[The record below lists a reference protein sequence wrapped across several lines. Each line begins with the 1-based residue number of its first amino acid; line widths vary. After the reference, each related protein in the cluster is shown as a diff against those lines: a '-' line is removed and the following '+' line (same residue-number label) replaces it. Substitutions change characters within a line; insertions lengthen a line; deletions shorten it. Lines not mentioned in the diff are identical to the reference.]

1 LAKEP
6 TPAEILKEVE
16 WSKWLEILIPT
27 LSPLLI
33 AIAWV
38 MLSKFDKKVQTLN
51 SLIAI
56 AEVVPSVDI
65 GLPKGVVLGA
75 LYDKGDEAIATMVAI
90 MEGLEGIPSFV
101 TEQLEQLKLLLMQ
114 QGTEGYDLDPEDYG
128 WPPTTEPE
136 PPIPGIKETKEFLK
150 ALEDC
155 NENAKKNLGVLYY
168 VPYFGPAWISSC
180 MFRKGFTTITDKY
193 IKDKL
198 F

>member
-1 LAKEP
+1 MAKQP
-6 TPAEILKEVE
+6 TPEDILKEIE

-38 MLSKFDKKVQTLN
+38 ILSKFDKKVQTLN

-90 MEGLEGIPSFV
+90 MESLENIPPFV
-101 TEQLEQLKLLLMQ
+101 TAELEKLKLLLIQ
-114 QGTEGYDLDPEDYG
+114 QGEEGYDIDPDDYG
-128 WPPTTEPE
+128 WPGDTEPE
-136 PPIPGIKETKEFLK
+136 PPDSVVKECIDQAVKDLGIAYYFPGL
-150 ALEDC
+150 A
-155 NENAKKNLGVLYY
+155 
-168 VPYFGPAWISSC
+168 PAWVLSC
-180 MFRKGFTTITDKY
+180 LIRKGYTVTTSFVKR
-193 IKDKL
+193 KL
-198 F
+198 VELVI

>member
-1 LAKEP
+1 MKKKQP
-6 TPAEILKEVE
+6 SPQDILKEIE

-38 MLSKFDKKVQTLN
+38 MLSKFDKKVETLN

-90 MEGLEGIPSFV
+90 MEGIEGIPGFV
-101 TEQLEQLKLLLMQ
+101 TEQLEAIKLLLIQ
-114 QGTEGYDLDPEDYG
+114 QALETDGFDIDPRDYG
-128 WPPTTEPE
+128 WPPDDPPGTEPPDSVVKE
-136 PPIPGIKETKEFLK
+136 CIDQAAKDLGIAYYFPGL
-150 ALEDC
+150 A
-155 NENAKKNLGVLYY
+155 
-168 VPYFGPAWISSC
+168 PAWVLSC
-180 MFRKGFTTITDKY
+180 LIRKGYTVSKSFVKR
-193 IKDKL
+193 KL
-198 F
+198 AEIII

>member
-1 LAKEP
+1 MKKKQPSPED
-6 TPAEILKEVE
+6 ILKEIE

-90 MEGLEGIPSFV
+90 MESLENIPPFV
-101 TEQLEQLKLLLMQ
+101 TAELEKLKLLLMQ
-114 QGTEGYDLDPEDYG
+114 QSEEGYDVDPKDYG
-128 WPPTTEPE
+128 WPPDTEPE
-136 PPIPGIKETKEFLK
+136 PPDSVVKQCIDQAVKDLGIAYYFPGL
-150 ALEDC
+150 A
-155 NENAKKNLGVLYY
+155 
-168 VPYFGPAWISSC
+168 PAWVFSC
-180 MFRKGFTTITDKY
+180 LLRKGYKVSKSFVKR
-193 IKDKL
+193 KL
-198 F
+198 AESLI

>member
-1 LAKEP
+1 LAKQP
-6 TPAEILKEVE
+6 TPEDILKEIE

-38 MLSKFDKKVQTLN
+38 ILSKFDKKVQTLN

-90 MEGLEGIPSFV
+90 MESLENIPPFV
-101 TEQLEQLKLLLMQ
+101 TAELEKLKLLLMQ
-114 QGTEGYDLDPEDYG
+114 QSEEGYDVDPEDYG
-128 WPPTTEPE
+128 WPPS
-136 PPIPGIKETKEFLK
+136 TKECIDQAVK
-150 ALEDC
+150 D
-155 NENAKKNLGVLYY
+155 LGIAYY
-168 VPYFGPAWISSC
+168 FPGLAPAWVLSC
-180 MFRKGFTTITDKY
+180 LIRKGYTVTTSFVKR
-193 IKDKL
+193 KL
-198 F
+198 VELVI

>member
-1 LAKEP
+1 LKELGKLAKQP
-6 TPAEILKEVE
+6 TPEDILKEIE

-38 MLSKFDKKVQTLN
+38 ILSKFDKKVQTLN

-90 MEGLEGIPSFV
+90 MESLENIPPFV
-101 TEQLEQLKLLLMQ
+101 TAELEKLKLLLMEK
-114 QGTEGYDLDPEDYG
+114 GEEGYDVDPEKYG
-128 WPPTTEPE
+128 WPPSTEPE
-136 PPIPGIKETKEFLK
+136 PPDSVIKECIDQAVK
-150 ALEDC
+150 D
-155 NENAKKNLGVLYY
+155 LGIAYY
-168 VPYFGPAWISSC
+168 FPGLAPAWVLS
-180 MFRKGFTTITDKY
+180 
-193 IKDKL
+193 
-198 F
+198 

>member
-1 LAKEP
+1 MKKKKQP
-6 TPAEILKEVE
+6 TPEDILKEIE

-38 MLSKFDKKVQTLN
+38 TLSKFDKKVQTLN

-90 MEGLEGIPSFV
+90 MESLEDIPVFV
-101 TEQLEQLKLLLMQ
+101 TEKLEQLKLLLIE
-114 QGTEGYDLDPEDYG
+114 QGAEGYDIDPKDYG
-128 WPPTTEPE
+128 WPPVTEPE
-136 PPIPGIKETKEFLK
+136 PPDGIIKQCIKEATDKLGY
-150 ALEDC
+150 AYYLPGVGVAWVYSC
-155 NENAKKNLGVLYY
+155 LLAKGYKM
-168 VPYFGPAWISSC
+168 S
-180 MFRKGFTTITDKY
+180 KGFVKR
-193 IKDKL
+193 KL
-198 F
+198 AESLI

>member
-1 LAKEP
+1 LAKQP
-6 TPAEILKEVE
+6 TPEDILKEIE

-38 MLSKFDKKVQTLN
+38 ILSKFDKKVQTLN

-90 MEGLEGIPSFV
+90 MESLENIPPFV
-101 TEQLEQLKLLLMQ
+101 TAELEKLKLLLMQ
-114 QGTEGYDLDPEDYG
+114 QSEEGYDVDPEDYG
-128 WPPTTEPE
+128 WPPSTEPE
-136 PPIPGIKETKEFLK
+136 PPDSVIKECIDQAVK
-150 ALEDC
+150 D
-155 NENAKKNLGVLYY
+155 LGIAYY
-168 VPYFGPAWISSC
+168 FPGLAPAWVLSC
-180 MFRKGFTTITDKY
+180 LIRKGYTVTTSFVKR
-193 IKDKL
+193 KL
-198 F
+198 VELVI